1 MTCEMPVL
9 LPLQVVELLEPP
21 MAGDEELLSPM
32 STLLPEQDTCPDLR
46 REFEEKAKVLKEL
59 EDGMLGDLCD
69 GQIHCTKV
77 IVTSDGPTAIMQ
89 GPRLGLFF
97 LSGWNQHKE
106 ASHKYPRWE
115 GGASTCTSTRHTC
128 R

>member
-1 MTCEMPVL
+1 MVDLLE
-9 LPLQVVELLEPP
+9 LPLDGE
-21 MAGDEELLSPM
+21 EELLSPM

-69 GQIHCTKV
+69 GQIHCTRV

-97 LSGWNQHKE
+97 LSGWNQHEE